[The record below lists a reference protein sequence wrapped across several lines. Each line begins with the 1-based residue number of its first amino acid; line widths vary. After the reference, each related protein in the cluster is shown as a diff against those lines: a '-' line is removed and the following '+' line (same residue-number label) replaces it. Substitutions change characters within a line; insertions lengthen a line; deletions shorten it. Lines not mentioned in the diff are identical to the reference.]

1 MWTGNS
7 TSLIWKFSKYSR
19 KEFVLERCFTA
30 HQSVACTLLQKHPW
44 HFFML
49 CFKTYPCS
57 WLKSMIIIF
66 LINFM
71 LKISV
76 VKFFSVKK
84 SRKLCSSEK
93 GFSKLNTSSAT
104 SWKCL
109 CTHFDHVTKIKTS
122 LKINSRIIEQSNRLP
137 DHLFFLRLWTEQWV
151 KSELVAY

>member
-1 MWTGNS
+1 MKIYEIFHERIRSGTLFYCPSICSLHS
-7 TSLIWKFSKYSR
+7 TADAPLG
-19 KEFVLERCFTA
+19 L
-30 HQSVACTLLQKHPW
+30 
-44 HFFML
+44 FML

-84 SRKLCSSEK
+84 SRKLCFSKK

-104 SWKCL
+104 FWKRL
-109 CTHFDHVTKIKTS
+109 YTHFDHVTKVKTS

-137 DHLFFLRLWTEQWV
+137 DHLLFLRLWTEKWV